1 MVYYFLSYSI
11 CNNSQRTTSLFIYST
26 YGQSIINQSIIRIP
40 EQIQNS
46 PIYRPRPGIIRFF
59 NQSKKFQKKVKFSKL
74 QSSPWHNQI
83 LKKFYILSSQSEQV
97 GFAVNVVPVKT
108 KCCKTKRIR
117 AGLKTIWIQMYP
129 KQISICISPLPVRRV
144 EYQNL
149 SGLQYSL

>member
-11 CNNSQRTTSLFIYST
+11 CNNSQRTTSLFIYSI
-26 YGQSIINQSIIRIP
+26 YGQSINHKNSRTNLDFSNLSSSPWHNQILQSIKKIP
-40 EQIQNS
+40 E
-46 PIYRPRPGIIRFF
+46 
-59 NQSKKFQKKVKFSKL
+59 KVKFSKL

-97 GFAVNVVPVKT
+97 GFAVNVVAVKT

-149 SGLQYSL
+149 SGLQYRL